1 MKFRIERSSNV
12 LNTEPPTRYAVFAG
26 EDKYGKQYTIEINS
40 LEELIDFVK
49 EEGKII
55 ISSPSEIM
63 PGIEI
68 YDDYRE

>member
-1 MKFRIERSSNV
+1 MEFRIERTSDLWS
-12 LNTEPPTRYAVFAG
+12 TKPPTRYAVFAG
-26 EDKYGKQYTIEINS
+26 EDRYGTKYTIEINS

-55 ISSPSEIM
+55 ISSPSDIM

-68 YDDYRE
+68 YDDFRE